1 MTTRSAIPG
10 CETARPGPA
19 HTGLYGCRPRA
30 ARRARRLPAPDMDAA
45 TRPAAP
51 GCDAARPACD
61 ALLVRHASPTLAGL
75 KTGSLFACPFACAAE
90 MRRCLRGWN
99 AVLRGKG
106 LCALPLRLRDGRAL
120 LYVCRMSALAR
131 DLDRGEAQAL
141 LRGAG
146 YRPAHPAACIRH
158 LIGRLRQETDFPH
171 EIGLFLGYPPEDVRG
186 FIQRGACGCKCAG
199 CWKVYGD
206 EAAARAQFARFERC
220 TRDCCARYAA
230 GVPIERLAVAG

>member
-1 MTTRSAIPG
+1 MNEDTL
-10 CETARPGPA
+10 
-19 HTGLYGCRPRA
+19 H
-30 ARRARRLPAPDMDAA
+30 
-45 TRPAAP
+45 
-51 GCDAARPACD
+51 
-61 ALLVRHASPTLAGL
+61 LLGE
-75 KTGSLFACPFACAAE
+75 CAAGTDMAIRSLE
-90 MRRCLRGWN
+90 DILKDSGSGPLQDILRES
-99 AVLRGKG
+99 K
-106 LCALPLRLRDGRAL
+106 
-120 LYVCRMSALAR
+120 SQHEKLAAQ
-131 DLDRGEAQAL
+131 AQAL